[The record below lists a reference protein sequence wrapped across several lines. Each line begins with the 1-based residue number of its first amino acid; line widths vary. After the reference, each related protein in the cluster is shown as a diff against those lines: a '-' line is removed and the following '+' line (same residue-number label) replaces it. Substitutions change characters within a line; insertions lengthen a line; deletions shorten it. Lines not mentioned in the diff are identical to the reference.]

1 MRSSFPFP
9 FSPRRHLLLGA
20 ALLLSLFAPGCR
32 REPPPEATSVGPDG
46 QVIRAQARG
55 QSATGHLVLGGAY
68 KADAAATAFC
78 ALNADKAF
86 QVSFN
91 VPGKPQV
98 VLRIEGFKVAGQFE
112 GETRIRA
119 NYSGENVHQSRGK
132 ARVTVEVSAASSGS
146 LVSGSFSGDYDG
158 EAGKGTVSGSFE
170 RCPYV
175 LTDTAL

>member
-1 MRSSFPFP
+1 
-9 FSPRRHLLLGA
+9 
-20 ALLLSLFAPGCR
+20 
-32 REPPPEATSVGPDG
+32 
-46 QVIRAQARG
+46 VIRAQARG
-55 QSATGHLVLGGAY
+55 QSAAAHLVLAGSY
-68 KADAAATAFC
+68 KADAAADAFC
-78 ALNADKAF
+78 TLNADKAF

-98 VLRIEGFKVAGQFE
+98 VLRIEGFQGAGQFE

-132 ARVTVEVSAASSGS
+132 ARVKVEVSAESPGS

-170 RCPYV
+170 RCPYE